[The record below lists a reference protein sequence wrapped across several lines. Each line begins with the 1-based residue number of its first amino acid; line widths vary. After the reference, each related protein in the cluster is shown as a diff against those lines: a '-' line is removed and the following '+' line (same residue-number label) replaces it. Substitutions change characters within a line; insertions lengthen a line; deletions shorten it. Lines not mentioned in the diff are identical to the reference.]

1 MRDRV
6 WYIVDVCALTS
17 VLCPTPYCGACG
29 ATGPRPVAVQRARAQ
44 PRQPDCRWA
53 GGVRPPARRAGSAT
67 GRARPEPPILHT
79 PPTLAQVVRFSARG
93 RLLVS
98 GGHGGAP
105 GPLSPLLLIISPTS
119 PSSWTSFGA
128 SAEASSFPPPHT
140 SNLHSFSLSPSQ
152 GRHPLRQLRQQRRG
166 RIRRRRRPPVARRR
180 RRRYRPRHPPW
191 CAPARRRDRRQDRPP
206 SPPGRRRPCHRRP
219 GLPRRPWRRC
229 RCRQPP
235 SPPPTPPMDRSHAR
249 TGARTGGCVIILL
262 CMVGLVHVHAKA

>member
-1 MRDRV
+1 MSPGSQVHLNVHDFST
-6 WYIVDVCALTS
+6 TS
-17 VLCPTPYCGACG
+17 AAPIPPTPPHSQVRSV
-29 ATGPRPVAVQRARAQ
+29 TGSPAASSSPAVTVAL
-44 PRQPDCRWA
+44 PDLFH
-53 GGVRPPARRAGSAT
+53 P
-67 GRARPEPPILHT
+67 
-79 PPTLAQVVRFSARG
+79 FS
-93 RLLVS
+93 S
-98 GGHGGAP
+98 S
-105 GPLSPLLLIISPTS
+105 SPSTS
-119 PSSWTSFGA
+119 PSTWTSFGA

-152 GRHPLRQLRQQRRG
+152 GRHPLRQLRQQGRG